1 MKSRTR
7 LFLVVAI
14 GVPVLGLGTGLLA
27 SYGGLTN
34 LGLLGGGSPDDLTY
48 IPAQAHMV
56 AFANVH
62 DLSTSELRQKMR
74 GFEPNAN
81 ARNQFEKETGVDVE
95 RDVDQVLVAAWPSD
109 PNSTP
114 QGQPLL
120 LARGRFDTV
129 RIEGIAR
136 EHGGQVEEYKGKR
149 LVIIDGQPQ
158 KIAIGFIEPGLIAAG
173 TSMAIHQ
180 AIDTKESNTASVTSN
195 AEVMN
200 LIQQAQGGTT
210 WAVARF
216 DSLTARSLPPQL
228 AQQLPPINWF
238 SASGYVDGGIR
249 GTIRAEAKDEK
260 SAQDLREVVRGFM
273 ALARLQAGD
282 KAQFSELVNSLE
294 LGGQGKTVSLEFSVP
309 ANLIDTL
316 GALSAQHRRSQEPNQ
331 NVTPDQPARQVPATP
346 GA

>member
-1 MKSRTR
+1 MKNRTR

-14 GVPVLGLGTGLLA
+14 GVLVIGLGTGLLA
-27 SYGGLTN
+27 SYGLTN
-34 LGLLGGGSPDDLTY
+34 IGLLGGGAPDDLTY
-48 IPAQAHMV
+48 VPSQAHMV

-62 DLSTSELRQKMR
+62 DLATSELRQKMR
-74 GFEPNAN
+74 ALEPNAD

-129 RIEGIAR
+129 RIEGVAR

-149 LVIIDGQPQ
+149 LIVIDSHPA
-158 KIAIGFIEPGLIAAG
+158 KMAIGFLEPGLIAAG
-173 TSMAIHQ
+173 SAMAIHQ
-180 AIDTKESNTASVTSN
+180 AIDTKESSTLSVTSN
-195 AEVMN
+195 GEVMN
-200 LIQQAQGGTT
+200 LISEAQGGTT

-238 SASGYVDGGIR
+238 SATGYVDGGVR
-249 GTIRAEAKDEK
+249 GTIRAEAKDDK

-294 LGGQGKTVSLEFSVP
+294 LGGQGKTVSLEFSIP

-316 GALSAQHRRSQEPNQ
+316 AALSAQHRRPQEPNS
-331 NVTPDQPARQVPATP
+331 NPAPDQPTRQVPSVP